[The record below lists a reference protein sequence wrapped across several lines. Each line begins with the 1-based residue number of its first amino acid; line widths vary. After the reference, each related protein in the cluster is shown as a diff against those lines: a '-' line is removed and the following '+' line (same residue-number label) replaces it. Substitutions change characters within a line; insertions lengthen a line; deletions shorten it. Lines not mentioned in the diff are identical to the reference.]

1 MIIVDYSQ
9 TIISNLMAELK
20 GRTDVDIELPLLR
33 HMVINTIR
41 SYNTKFKEDFG
52 PLVIAC
58 DSKEKYWRKEY
69 FQYYKSN
76 RKKDREASGY
86 DWNLIFEAINTIK
99 SELKENFPYKVL
111 EVPGAEADDI
121 IATLCK
127 WSRLNSQEP
136 VLIISGDHDFFQL
149 QEYKKIKQFSPIK
162 NKFIKAER
170 PAPEL
175 VLEHIIKGDRGD
187 GIPNVLSEDD
197 SIITGTRQKKI
208 MQIKLD
214 EWLKDPSTM
223 PDNESFIRNF
233 HRNKQLVDLSMIP
246 KHIESEIINMF
257 ENYNK
262 NDKSK
267 ILNYF
272 IDNKMKNLIEHI
284 EEF

>member
-20 GRTDVDIELPLLR
+20 GRTDVEIELPLLR

-41 SYNTKFKEDFG
+41 SYNTKFKDEFG
-52 PLVIAC
+52 TMVIAC

-86 DWNLIFEAINTIK
+86 DWNLIFEAINKIK
-99 SELKENFPYKVL
+99 LELKTIFPYKVL

-149 QEYKKIKQFSPIK
+149 QEFKKVKQYSPIK

-170 PAPEL
+170 PASEL

-197 SIITGTRQKKI
+197 SIVTGTRQKKI
-208 MQIKLD
+208 MQTKLD
-214 EWLKDPSTM
+214 QWLQDPSTM
-223 PDNESFIRNF
+223 PENESFVRNF

-246 KHIESEIINMF
+246 KHIEMEIINMF
-257 ENYNK
+257 ENYNN

-272 IDNKMKNLIEHI
+272 IENKMKNLIEHI

>member
-20 GRTDVDIELPLLR
+20 GRTDVEIELPLLR

-41 SYNTKFKEDFG
+41 SYNTKFKDEFG
-52 PLVIAC
+52 TIVIAC
-58 DSKEKYWRKEY
+58 DSKEKYWRKDY

-86 DWNLIFEAINTIK
+86 DWNLIFEAINKIK
-99 SELKENFPYKVL
+99 LELKTIFPYKVL

-149 QEYKKIKQFSPIK
+149 QEFKKVKQYSPIK

-170 PAPEL
+170 PASEL

-197 SIITGTRQKKI
+197 SIVTGTRQKKI
-208 MQIKLD
+208 MQTKLD
-214 EWLKDPSTM
+214 QWLQDPSTM
-223 PDNESFIRNF
+223 PENESFVRNF

-246 KHIESEIINMF
+246 KHIEMEIINMF
-257 ENYNK
+257 ENYNN

-272 IDNKMKNLIEHI
+272 IENKMKNLIEHI

>member
-20 GRTDVDIELPLLR
+20 GRTDVEIELPLLR

-41 SYNTKFKEDFG
+41 SYNTKFKDEFG
-52 PLVIAC
+52 TIVIAC

-86 DWNLIFEAINTIK
+86 DWNLIFEAINKIK
-99 SELKENFPYKVL
+99 LELKTIFPYKVL

-149 QEYKKIKQFSPIK
+149 QEFKKVKQYSPIK

-170 PAPEL
+170 PASEL

-197 SIITGTRQKKI
+197 SIVTGTRQKKI
-208 MQIKLD
+208 MQTKLD
-214 EWLKDPSTM
+214 QWLQDPSTM
-223 PDNESFIRNF
+223 PENESFVRNF

-246 KHIESEIINMF
+246 KHIEMEIINMF
-257 ENYNK
+257 ENYNN

-272 IDNKMKNLIEHI
+272 IENKMKNLIEHI

>member
-20 GRTDVDIELPLLR
+20 GRTDVEIELPLLR

-41 SYNTKFKEDFG
+41 SYNTKFKDEFG
-52 PLVIAC
+52 TMVIAC

-86 DWNLIFEAINTIK
+86 DWNLIFEAINKIK
-99 SELKENFPYKVL
+99 LELKTIFPYKVL

-149 QEYKKIKQFSPIK
+149 QEFKKVKQYSPIK

-170 PAPEL
+170 PASEL

-197 SIITGTRQKKI
+197 SIVTGTRQKKI
-208 MQIKLD
+208 MQTKLD
-214 EWLKDPSTM
+214 QWLQDPSSM
-223 PDNESFIRNF
+223 PENESFVRNF

-246 KHIESEIINMF
+246 KHIEMEIINMF
-257 ENYNK
+257 ENYNN

-272 IDNKMKNLIEHI
+272 IENKMKNLIEHI

>member
-41 SYNTKFKEDFG
+41 SYNTKFKDEFG
-52 PLVIAC
+52 QMVIAC

-86 DWNLIFEAINTIK
+86 DWNLIFEAINLIK
-99 SELKENFPYKVL
+99 SELKTIFPYKVL

-127 WSRLNSQEP
+127 WSRLNSQES

-149 QEYKKIKQFSPIK
+149 QEFKKIKQFSPIK

-170 PAPEL
+170 PASEL

-197 SIITGTRQKKI
+197 SIVTGTRQKKI
-208 MQIKLD
+208 MQTKLD
-214 EWLKDPSTM
+214 QWLQDPSTM
-223 PDNESFIRNF
+223 PDDEGFKRNF
-233 HRNKQLVDLSMIP
+233 DRNKQLVDLSMIP
-246 KHIESEIINMF
+246 KHIESEIINTF

-272 IDNKMKNLIEHI
+272 IENKMKNLIEHI